1 MTLINNEATTGL
13 SLLDADELSINPAIT
28 SAVNAINASMEEKID
43 EAYFVKHLLA
53 NQFYLPNLLIV
64 DGNFVLSFY
73 DKNYQAS
80 PRVEYIE
87 NVPAKDGKPARL
99 TLSIGNDVDQMAV
112 SYAIKADAKVK
123 PRDFIE
129 KIDPSKF
136 SPQEIAKFLLTFIE
150 PPIQIQVPDG
160 EYDVVDVSA
169 EAKSTV
175 LTLSNKMKVRVN
187 VGCSGTVTKIK
198 SLNGFIYSLTAAG
211 HLLAGISIVPRGVPL
226 VGKEEDNLAK
236 VGDSYTFL
244 GVASLPTEF
253 GAIHTALV
261 EDESGKRTYTKVDS
275 KIPTLVLTKLSLKKA
290 AVAKISA
297 ILSPG
302 GKRIHYANEWS
313 TR

>member
-1 MTLINNEATTGL
+1 MALINNETTTGL
-13 SLLDADELSINPAIT
+13 SLLDADELGINEAIT
-28 SAVNAINASMEEKID
+28 SAVNAVNSCMEEKINED
-43 EAYFVKHLLA
+43 YFVKHLLS

-64 DGNFVLSFY
+64 DGAFVLSFF
-73 DKNYQAS
+73 DRNYPAT

-99 TLSIGNDVDQMAV
+99 TLSIGNDIDQMSV
-112 SYAIKADAKVK
+112 SYAIQADSKVK
-123 PRDFIE
+123 PRDYIE

-136 SPQEIAKFLLTFIE
+136 PPEEIAKFLLTFIE
-150 PPIQIQVPDG
+150 PPIQIQIPDG

-169 EAKSTV
+169 EAKSTI

-187 VGCSGTVTKIK
+187 TGCSGTVTKIK
-198 SLNGFIYSLTAAG
+198 SLNGFVYSLSAAG
-211 HLLAGISIVPRGVPL
+211 HLLSGISIVPRGVPL

-236 VGDSYTFL
+236 VGDQYTFL

-253 GAIHTALV
+253 GFIHTALV
-261 EDESGKRTYTKVDS
+261 EDEKGNRTYTKVDS
-275 KIPTLVLTKLSLKKA
+275 KIPTLVLTKLSLKKV
-290 AVAKISA
+290 AVAKIST

-302 GKRIHYANEWS
+302 GKRVHYSNEWT

>member
-1 MTLINNEATTGL
+1 MTLINNETTTGL
-13 SLLDADELSINPAIT
+13 SLLDADELSINEVIT

-43 EAYFVKHLLA
+43 ESYFVKHLFA

-64 DGNFVLSFY
+64 NGKFILSFF
-73 DKNYQAS
+73 DRNYPAT
-80 PRVEYIE
+80 PHIEYVD

-99 TLSIGNDVDQMAV
+99 TLSIGNDVDQMSV
-112 SYAIKADAKVK
+112 SYAIQADAKVK
-123 PRDFIE
+123 PRDYIE

-136 SPQEIAKFLLTFIE
+136 SLEEVAKFLLTFIE
-150 PPIQIQVPDG
+150 PPIQIQIPDV

-187 VGCSGTVTKIK
+187 TGCSGTVTKIK
-198 SLNGFIYSLTAAG
+198 SINGFIYSLTPVG
-211 HLLAGISIVPRGVPL
+211 HLLSGISIVPRGVPL

-236 VGDSYTFL
+236 VGDQYTFL

-253 GAIHTALV
+253 GSIHTALV
-261 EDESGKRTYTKVDS
+261 EDEKGNRIYTKVDS

-302 GKRIHYANEWS
+302 GKRQHYANEWS